1 MLKFLT
7 NVQSSASVRLALLLG
22 GKKVGS
28 DIFGNVYY
36 TKSPRRGLKRERRF
50 VLYANGGTDASQV
63 PAEWHGWLHHQT
75 NDAPASVNPLRREW
89 QKPHQPNMT
98 GTQSAYVP
106 PGHVQRGAQRDA
118 ATGDYEA
125 WTPQE

>member
-7 NVQSSASVRLALLLG
+7 NVQSSASVRLSLWLG
-22 GKKVGS
+22 GKQVGS
-28 DIFGNVYY
+28 DVFGNVYY
-36 TKSPRRGLKRERRF
+36 TKPPKRGLKRERRF
-50 VLYANGGTDASQV
+50 VLYANGGRDASMV

-75 NDAPASVNPLRREW
+75 NLAPTSVNPLRREW

-98 GTQSAYVP
+98 GTNAAYIP
-106 PGHVQRGAQRDA
+106 PGHVQRGATRDA